1 MTATPAP
8 KEASKATRQR
18 PGSDPTEDAQP
29 IMRRVKTK
37 LTSKWATAAAI
48 IIAVVW
54 SVPTF
59 GLFVTSFRPAAK
71 QVGPRSD
78 GWWNAFVD
86 WQFTFKNYADVLTP
100 AGSQS
105 ANLSQ
110 YFVNSIAIVIPVTIF
125 VLVLASMAA
134 YVFAWGKFKGRDALF
149 IFVFAL
155 QIIPLQMALI
165 PLLQFFT
172 QTLQLPAGSY
182 AQLWIA
188 HTMFGLPL
196 GIFLLH
202 NFISEI
208 PGEVIEAARVDGAG
222 HSTIFW
228 RIILPLSVPA
238 LASLAIFQFLWVWND
253 LSGGVGVLRWNC
265 GRCSDY
271 AAFGGALRYPRR
283 QGLPEPG
290 GSICLHHCPAPG
302 LLRLAALLCA
312 RPAVRRPQGLRTA
325 SSVTQRITPLRNR
338 GMQSTSPHFKVKAEQ
353 RRPERGACVTNNG

>member
-253 LSGGVGVLRWNC
+253 LLVALVFSGGTADVAPITQRLAELSGTR
-265 GRCSDY
+265 GARDY
-271 AAFGGALRYPRR
+271 LNPAAAFVSIIVPLLVFFGLQRYFVR
-283 QGLPEPG
+283 
-290 GSICLHHCPAPG
+290 G
-302 LLRLAALLCA
+302 LLSG
-312 RPAVRRPQGLRTA
+312 GLK
-325 SSVTQRITPLRNR
+325 
-338 GMQSTSPHFKVKAEQ
+338 G
-353 RRPERGACVTNNG
+353 

>member
-8 KEASKATRQR
+8 KEAAKAAGTARR
-18 PGSDPTEDAQP
+18 ARTSDPAEDAQP

-37 LTSKWATAAAI
+37 LTSKWATSAAI
-48 IIAVVW
+48 LIAVVW

-59 GLFVTSFRPAAK
+59 GLFVSSFRPAAK
-71 QVGPRSD
+71 QIGPRSD
-78 GWWNAFVD
+78 GWWNAFTD
-86 WQFTFKNYADVLTP
+86 WDFTFKNYVDVTVS

-105 ANLSQ
+105 PNLSQ

-134 YVFAWGKFKGRDALF
+134 YIFAWGKFRGRDGLF

-155 QIIPLQMALI
+155 QIIPLQMSLI
-165 PLLQFFT
+165 PLLQLFT
-172 QTLQLPAGSY
+172 QVLHLPPGSY

-253 LSGGVGVLRWNC
+253 LLVALVFSGGTADVAPITQRLAEISGTR
-265 GRCSDY
+265 GSRDY
-271 AAFGGALRYPRR
+271 LNPAAAFVSIIIPLLVFFGLQRYFVR
-283 QGLPEPG
+283 
-290 GSICLHHCPAPG
+290 G
-302 LLRLAALLCA
+302 LLSG
-312 RPAVRRPQGLRTA
+312 GLK
-325 SSVTQRITPLRNR
+325 
-338 GMQSTSPHFKVKAEQ
+338 G
-353 RRPERGACVTNNG
+353 

>member
-8 KEASKATRQR
+8 KEASKGAARPR

-29 IMRRVKTK
+29 MMRRVKTK

-78 GWWNAFVD
+78 GWWNAFTD

-134 YVFAWGKFKGRDALF
+134 YVFAWGKFKGRDGLF

-253 LSGGVGVLRWNC
+253 LLVALVFSGGTADVAPITQRLAEISGTR
-265 GRCSDY
+265 GARDY
-271 AAFGGALRYPRR
+271 LNPAAAFVSIIVPLLVFFGLQRYFVR
-283 QGLPEPG
+283 
-290 GSICLHHCPAPG
+290 G
-302 LLRLAALLCA
+302 LLSG
-312 RPAVRRPQGLRTA
+312 GLK
-325 SSVTQRITPLRNR
+325 
-338 GMQSTSPHFKVKAEQ
+338 G
-353 RRPERGACVTNNG
+353 

>member
-1 MTATPAP
+1 LTATPAP

-29 IMRRVKTK
+29 MMRRVKTK

-78 GWWNAFVD
+78 GWWNAFTD
-86 WQFTFKNYADVLTP
+86 WQFTLKNYADVLVP

-134 YVFAWGKFKGRDALF
+134 YVFAWGKFKGRDGLF

-253 LSGGVGVLRWNC
+253 LLVALVFSGGTADVAPITQRLAEISGTR
-265 GRCSDY
+265 GARDY
-271 AAFGGALRYPRR
+271 LNPAAAFVSIIIPLLVFFGLQRYFVR
-283 QGLPEPG
+283 
-290 GSICLHHCPAPG
+290 G
-302 LLRLAALLCA
+302 LLSG
-312 RPAVRRPQGLRTA
+312 GLK
-325 SSVTQRITPLRNR
+325 
-338 GMQSTSPHFKVKAEQ
+338 G
-353 RRPERGACVTNNG
+353 

>member
-1 MTATPAP
+1 
-8 KEASKATRQR
+8 
-18 PGSDPTEDAQP
+18 
-29 IMRRVKTK
+29 MRRVKTK

-253 LSGGVGVLRWNC
+253 LLVALVFSGGTADVAPITQRLAEISGTR
-265 GRCSDY
+265 GARDY
-271 AAFGGALRYPRR
+271 LNPAAAFVSIIVPLLVFFGLQRYFVR
-283 QGLPEPG
+283 
-290 GSICLHHCPAPG
+290 G
-302 LLRLAALLCA
+302 LLSG
-312 RPAVRRPQGLRTA
+312 GLK
-325 SSVTQRITPLRNR
+325 
-338 GMQSTSPHFKVKAEQ
+338 G
-353 RRPERGACVTNNG
+353 

>member
-1 MTATPAP
+1 MTVTPAP
-8 KEASKATRQR
+8 DEAPEATRLR
-18 PGSDPTEDAQP
+18 PRAEKGKAGPTEDAAP
-29 IMRRVKTK
+29 IMRRVKTR
-37 LTSKWATAAAI
+37 LTSRWATAAAVLL
-48 IIAVVW
+48 AVVW
-54 SVPTF
+54 TIPTF
-59 GLFVTSFRPAAK
+59 GLFVSSFRPAAQ

-78 GWWNAFVD
+78 GWWNFFVD
-86 WQFTFKNYADVLTP
+86 GNFTFKNYLDVTAA

-105 ANLSQ
+105 PNLSQ
-110 YFVNSIAIVIPVTIF
+110 YFINSIAIVIPVTVF

-134 YVFAWGKFKGRDALF
+134 YIFAWGKFKGRDAMF

-155 QIIPLQMALI
+155 QIIPLQMSLI
-165 PLLQFFT
+165 PLLQLFT
-172 QTLQLPAGSY
+172 QALQLPAGSY

-253 LSGGVGVLRWNC
+253 LFVALI
-265 GRCSDY
+265 Y
-271 AAFGGALRYPRR
+271 LGGAP
-283 QGLPEPG
+283 QV
-290 GSICLHHCPAPG
+290 APMTVTVSNLVNSLG
-302 LLRLAALLCA
+302 QDWQLLTAAALISMLL
-312 RPAVRRPQGLRTA
+312 PLLLFFSLQGYFVRGILA
-325 SSVTQRITPLRNR
+325 GSVK
-338 GMQSTSPHFKVKAEQ
+338 G
-353 RRPERGACVTNNG
+353 

>member
-1 MTATPAP
+1 M
-8 KEASKATRQR
+8 
-18 PGSDPTEDAQP
+18 
-29 IMRRVKTK
+29 MRRVKTK

-78 GWWNAFVD
+78 GWWNAFTD

-134 YVFAWGKFKGRDALF
+134 YVFAWGKFKGRDGLF

-253 LSGGVGVLRWNC
+253 LLVALVFSGGTADVAPITQRLAEISGTR
-265 GRCSDY
+265 GARDY
-271 AAFGGALRYPRR
+271 LNPAAAFVSIIVPLLVFFGLQRYFVR
-283 QGLPEPG
+283 
-290 GSICLHHCPAPG
+290 G
-302 LLRLAALLCA
+302 LLSG
-312 RPAVRRPQGLRTA
+312 GLK
-325 SSVTQRITPLRNR
+325 
-338 GMQSTSPHFKVKAEQ
+338 G
-353 RRPERGACVTNNG
+353 

>member
-1 MTATPAP
+1 LTATPAP
-8 KEASKATRQR
+8 KEASKGATRQR

-29 IMRRVKTK
+29 MMRRVKTK

-78 GWWNAFVD
+78 GWWNAFTD
-86 WQFTFKNYADVLTP
+86 WQFTLKNYADVLVP

-134 YVFAWGKFKGRDALF
+134 YVFAWGKFKGRDGLF

-253 LSGGVGVLRWNC
+253 LLVALVFSGGTADVAPITQRLAEISGTR
-265 GRCSDY
+265 GARDY
-271 AAFGGALRYPRR
+271 LNPAAAFVSIIIPLLVFFGLQRYFVR
-283 QGLPEPG
+283 
-290 GSICLHHCPAPG
+290 G
-302 LLRLAALLCA
+302 LLSG
-312 RPAVRRPQGLRTA
+312 GLK
-325 SSVTQRITPLRNR
+325 
-338 GMQSTSPHFKVKAEQ
+338 G
-353 RRPERGACVTNNG
+353 

>member
-1 MTATPAP
+1 M
-8 KEASKATRQR
+8 
-18 PGSDPTEDAQP
+18 
-29 IMRRVKTK
+29 MRRVKTK

-71 QVGPRSD
+71 QVGPRSN

-86 WQFTFKNYADVLTP
+86 WDFTFKNYADVLTP

-172 QTLQLPAGSY
+172 QTLHLPAGSY

-253 LSGGVGVLRWNC
+253 LLVALVFSGGTADVAPITQRLAEISGTR
-265 GRCSDY
+265 GARDY
-271 AAFGGALRYPRR
+271 LNPAAAFVSIIIPLLVFFGLQRYFVR
-283 QGLPEPG
+283 
-290 GSICLHHCPAPG
+290 G
-302 LLRLAALLCA
+302 LLSG
-312 RPAVRRPQGLRTA
+312 GLK
-325 SSVTQRITPLRNR
+325 
-338 GMQSTSPHFKVKAEQ
+338 G
-353 RRPERGACVTNNG
+353 

>member
-8 KEASKATRQR
+8 EEAAKATSTR
-18 PGSDPTEDAQP
+18 PRAGTGSTGSAEDSAP

-37 LTSKWATAAAI
+37 LTSRWATTAAI
-48 IIAVVW
+48 VIAVVW

-71 QVGPRSD
+71 QIGPRSD
-78 GWWNAFVD
+78 GWWNFFTD
-86 WQFTFKNYADVLTP
+86 WQFTFKNYVDVTVS

-105 ANLSQ
+105 PNLSQ
-110 YFVNSIAIVIPVTIF
+110 YFINSLAIVIPVTLFI
-125 VLVLASMAA
+125 LVLASMAA
-134 YVFAWGKFKGRDALF
+134 YIFAWGKFKGRDGIF

-155 QIIPLQMALI
+155 QIVPLQMSLI
-165 PLLQFFT
+165 PLLQLFT
-172 QTLQLPAGSY
+172 QVLHLPPGSY

-222 HSTIFW
+222 HTTIFW

-253 LSGGVGVLRWNC
+253 LLVALVFSGGTADVAPITQRLAEISGTR
-265 GRCSDY
+265 GSRDY
-271 AAFGGALRYPRR
+271 LNPAAAFVSIIIPLLVFFGLQRYFVR
-283 QGLPEPG
+283 
-290 GSICLHHCPAPG
+290 G
-302 LLRLAALLCA
+302 LLSG
-312 RPAVRRPQGLRTA
+312 GLK
-325 SSVTQRITPLRNR
+325 
-338 GMQSTSPHFKVKAEQ
+338 G
-353 RRPERGACVTNNG
+353 

>member
-37 LTSKWATAAAI
+37 LTSKWATAAAV

-253 LSGGVGVLRWNC
+253 LLVALVFSGGTADVAPITQRLAELSGTR
-265 GRCSDY
+265 GARDY
-271 AAFGGALRYPRR
+271 LNPAAAFVSIIIPLLVFFGLQRYFVR
-283 QGLPEPG
+283 
-290 GSICLHHCPAPG
+290 G
-302 LLRLAALLCA
+302 LLSG
-312 RPAVRRPQGLRTA
+312 GLK
-325 SSVTQRITPLRNR
+325 
-338 GMQSTSPHFKVKAEQ
+338 G
-353 RRPERGACVTNNG
+353 

>member
-1 MTATPAP
+1 MTVMPAPDEAANTSRTQSRKDRGRPATP
-8 KEASKATRQR
+8 
-18 PGSDPTEDAQP
+18 EDSAP

-37 LTSKWATAAAI
+37 LTSRWATAAAV
-48 IIAVVW
+48 IIATIW
-54 SVPTF
+54 TVPTF
-59 GLFVTSFRPAAK
+59 GLLVSSIRPAAK

-78 GWWNAFVD
+78 GWWNFFAD
-86 WQFTFKNYADVLTP
+86 WDFTFKHYVDVTAA

-110 YFVNSIAIVIPVTIF
+110 YFVNSLAIVIPVTVF

-134 YVFAWGKFKGRDALF
+134 YIFAWGNFRGREASF

-165 PLLQFFT
+165 PLLSLFT
-172 QTLQLPAGSY
+172 QILKLPPGSY

-208 PGEVIEAARVDGAG
+208 PGEVIEAAKVDGAG
-222 HSTIFW
+222 HTTIFW

-253 LSGGVGVLRWNC
+253 LLVALVFSGGTADVAPITQRLAEISGTRGNRDFLNPA
-265 GRCSDY
+265 
-271 AAFGGALRYPRR
+271 AAFVSIIVPLAVFL
-283 QGLPEPG
+283 GLQRFFVR
-290 GSICLHHCPAPG
+290 G
-302 LLRLAALLCA
+302 LLAG
-312 RPAVRRPQGLRTA
+312 GLK
-325 SSVTQRITPLRNR
+325 
-338 GMQSTSPHFKVKAEQ
+338 G
-353 RRPERGACVTNNG
+353 

>member
-71 QVGPRSD
+71 QVGPRSN

-86 WQFTFKNYADVLTP
+86 WDFTFKNYADVLTP

-253 LSGGVGVLRWNC
+253 LLVALVFSGGTADVAPITQRLAEISGTR
-265 GRCSDY
+265 GARDY
-271 AAFGGALRYPRR
+271 LNPAAAFVSIIVPLLVFFGLQRYFVR
-283 QGLPEPG
+283 
-290 GSICLHHCPAPG
+290 G
-302 LLRLAALLCA
+302 LLSG
-312 RPAVRRPQGLRTA
+312 GLK
-325 SSVTQRITPLRNR
+325 
-338 GMQSTSPHFKVKAEQ
+338 G
-353 RRPERGACVTNNG
+353 

>member
-8 KEASKATRQR
+8 KEASKAATRQR

-29 IMRRVKTK
+29 MMRRVKTK

-71 QVGPRSD
+71 QVGPRSN
-78 GWWNAFVD
+78 GWWNAFLD
-86 WQFTFKNYADVLTP
+86 WDFTFKNYVDVLTP

-110 YFVNSIAIVIPVTIF
+110 YFINSVAIVIPVTIF

-165 PLLQFFT
+165 PLLQLFT
-172 QTLQLPAGSY
+172 QTLHLPAGSY

-196 GIFLLH
+196 GIFLLQ

-253 LSGGVGVLRWNC
+253 LLVALVFSGGTADVAPITQRLAEISGTR
-265 GRCSDY
+265 GARDY
-271 AAFGGALRYPRR
+271 LNPAAAFVSIIIPLLVFFGLQRYFVR
-283 QGLPEPG
+283 
-290 GSICLHHCPAPG
+290 G
-302 LLRLAALLCA
+302 LLSG
-312 RPAVRRPQGLRTA
+312 GLK
-325 SSVTQRITPLRNR
+325 
-338 GMQSTSPHFKVKAEQ
+338 G
-353 RRPERGACVTNNG
+353 

>member
-253 LSGGVGVLRWNC
+253 LLVALVFSGGTADVAPITQRLAEISGTR
-265 GRCSDY
+265 GARDY
-271 AAFGGALRYPRR
+271 LNPAAAFVSIIVPLLVFFGLQRYFVR
-283 QGLPEPG
+283 
-290 GSICLHHCPAPG
+290 G
-302 LLRLAALLCA
+302 LLSG
-312 RPAVRRPQGLRTA
+312 GLK
-325 SSVTQRITPLRNR
+325 
-338 GMQSTSPHFKVKAEQ
+338 G
-353 RRPERGACVTNNG
+353 

>member
-37 LTSKWATAAAI
+37 LTSKWATAAAV

-59 GLFVTSFRPAAK
+59 GLFVTSFRPAPK

-253 LSGGVGVLRWNC
+253 LLVALVFSGGTADVAPITQRLAELSGTR
-265 GRCSDY
+265 GARDY
-271 AAFGGALRYPRR
+271 LNPAAAFVSIIVPLLVFFGLQRYFVR
-283 QGLPEPG
+283 
-290 GSICLHHCPAPG
+290 G
-302 LLRLAALLCA
+302 LLSG
-312 RPAVRRPQGLRTA
+312 GLK
-325 SSVTQRITPLRNR
+325 
-338 GMQSTSPHFKVKAEQ
+338 G
-353 RRPERGACVTNNG
+353 

>member
-71 QVGPRSD
+71 QVGPRSN

-86 WQFTFKNYADVLTP
+86 WDFTFKNYADVLTP

-253 LSGGVGVLRWNC
+253 LLVALVFSGGTADVAPITQRLAELSGTR
-265 GRCSDY
+265 GARDY
-271 AAFGGALRYPRR
+271 LNPAAAFVSIIVPLLVFFGLQRYFVR
-283 QGLPEPG
+283 
-290 GSICLHHCPAPG
+290 G
-302 LLRLAALLCA
+302 LLSG
-312 RPAVRRPQGLRTA
+312 GLK
-325 SSVTQRITPLRNR
+325 
-338 GMQSTSPHFKVKAEQ
+338 G
-353 RRPERGACVTNNG
+353 

>member
-8 KEASKATRQR
+8 KEASATGLRQR
-18 PGSDPTEDAQP
+18 PGADATAEAQP

-37 LTSKWATAAAI
+37 LTSRWATSAAI
-48 IIAVVW
+48 LIAVVW
-54 SVPTF
+54 SIPTF

-71 QVGPRSD
+71 QIGPRSD

-86 WQFTFKNYADVLTP
+86 WDFTFKNYVDVTVA

-105 ANLSQ
+105 PNLSQ
-110 YFVNSIAIVIPVTIF
+110 YFVNSVAIVIPVTVF

-134 YVFAWGKFKGRDALF
+134 YIFAWGKFKGRDALF

-165 PLLQFFT
+165 PLLQLFT
-172 QTLQLPAGSY
+172 QVLQLPAGSY

-253 LSGGVGVLRWNC
+253 LLVALVFSGGTADVAPITQRLAEISGTR
-265 GRCSDY
+265 GARDY
-271 AAFGGALRYPRR
+271 LNPAAAFVSIIIPLLVFFGLQRYFVR
-283 QGLPEPG
+283 
-290 GSICLHHCPAPG
+290 G
-302 LLRLAALLCA
+302 LLSG
-312 RPAVRRPQGLRTA
+312 GLK
-325 SSVTQRITPLRNR
+325 
-338 GMQSTSPHFKVKAEQ
+338 G
-353 RRPERGACVTNNG
+353 

>member
-1 MTATPAP
+1 
-8 KEASKATRQR
+8 
-18 PGSDPTEDAQP
+18 
-29 IMRRVKTK
+29 MRRVKTK

-71 QVGPRSD
+71 QVGPRSN

-86 WQFTFKNYADVLTP
+86 WDFTFKNYADVLTP

-172 QTLQLPAGSY
+172 QTLHLPAGSY

-253 LSGGVGVLRWNC
+253 LLVALVFSGGTADVAPITQRLAEISGTR
-265 GRCSDY
+265 GARDY
-271 AAFGGALRYPRR
+271 LNPAAAFVSIIIPLLVFFGLQRYFVR
-283 QGLPEPG
+283 
-290 GSICLHHCPAPG
+290 G
-302 LLRLAALLCA
+302 LLSG
-312 RPAVRRPQGLRTA
+312 GLK
-325 SSVTQRITPLRNR
+325 
-338 GMQSTSPHFKVKAEQ
+338 G
-353 RRPERGACVTNNG
+353 

>member
-54 SVPTF
+54 SVPTV
-59 GLFVTSFRPAAK
+59 GLFITSLRPAAK
-71 QVGPRSD
+71 QVGPRSN

-86 WQFTFKNYADVLTP
+86 WDFTLKNYVDVLTP

-172 QTLQLPAGSY
+172 QTLNLPAGSY

-253 LSGGVGVLRWNC
+253 LLVALVFSGGTADVAPITQRLAEISGTR
-265 GRCSDY
+265 GARDY
-271 AAFGGALRYPRR
+271 LNPAAAFVSIIIPLLVFFGLQRYFVR
-283 QGLPEPG
+283 
-290 GSICLHHCPAPG
+290 G
-302 LLRLAALLCA
+302 LLSG
-312 RPAVRRPQGLRTA
+312 GLK
-325 SSVTQRITPLRNR
+325 
-338 GMQSTSPHFKVKAEQ
+338 G
-353 RRPERGACVTNNG
+353 

>member
-1 MTATPAP
+1 LTATPAP
-8 KEASKATRQR
+8 KEASKGATRQR

-29 IMRRVKTK
+29 MMRRVKTK

-78 GWWNAFVD
+78 GWWNAFTD
-86 WQFTFKNYADVLTP
+86 WQFTFKNYTDVLVP

-253 LSGGVGVLRWNC
+253 LLVALVFSGGTADVAPITQRLAELSGTR
-265 GRCSDY
+265 GARDY
-271 AAFGGALRYPRR
+271 LNPAAAFVSIIIPLLVFFGLQRYFVR
-283 QGLPEPG
+283 
-290 GSICLHHCPAPG
+290 G
-302 LLRLAALLCA
+302 LLSG
-312 RPAVRRPQGLRTA
+312 GLK
-325 SSVTQRITPLRNR
+325 
-338 GMQSTSPHFKVKAEQ
+338 G
-353 RRPERGACVTNNG
+353 

>member
-29 IMRRVKTK
+29 ITRRVKTK

-78 GWWNAFVD
+78 GWWNAFTD
-86 WQFTFKNYADVLTP
+86 WQFTFKNYVDVLTP

-253 LSGGVGVLRWNC
+253 LLVALVFSGGTADVAPITQRLAEISGTR
-265 GRCSDY
+265 GARDY
-271 AAFGGALRYPRR
+271 LNPAAAFVSIIIPLLVFFGLQRYFVR
-283 QGLPEPG
+283 
-290 GSICLHHCPAPG
+290 G
-302 LLRLAALLCA
+302 LLSG
-312 RPAVRRPQGLRTA
+312 GLK
-325 SSVTQRITPLRNR
+325 
-338 GMQSTSPHFKVKAEQ
+338 G
-353 RRPERGACVTNNG
+353 

>member
-1 MTATPAP
+1 MTVMPAP
-8 KEASKATRQR
+8 DEATNSGTRVR
-18 PGSDPTEDAQP
+18 PAKGRPVSPEDSAP

-37 LTSKWATAAAI
+37 LTSRWATAAAVV
-48 IIAVVW
+48 IATVW
-54 SVPTF
+54 TVPTF
-59 GLFVTSFRPAAK
+59 GLLVSSFRPAAK

-78 GWWNAFVD
+78 GWWNFFTD
-86 WQFTFKNYADVLTP
+86 WDFTFKNYVDVTAA

-110 YFVNSIAIVIPVTIF
+110 YFANSVAIVIPVTVF

-134 YVFAWGKFKGRDALF
+134 YIFAWGNFKGREAAF

-165 PLLQFFT
+165 PLLQLFT
-172 QTLQLPAGSY
+172 QVLQIPPGSY

-208 PGEVIEAARVDGAG
+208 PGEVIEAAKVDGAG
-222 HSTIFW
+222 HTTIFW

-253 LSGGVGVLRWNC
+253 LLVALVFSGGTADVAPITQRLAEISGTR
-265 GRCSDY
+265 GSRDY
-271 AAFGGALRYPRR
+271 LNPAAAFVSIIAPLVVFFALQRYFVR
-283 QGLPEPG
+283 
-290 GSICLHHCPAPG
+290 G
-302 LLRLAALLCA
+302 LLAG
-312 RPAVRRPQGLRTA
+312 GLK
-325 SSVTQRITPLRNR
+325 
-338 GMQSTSPHFKVKAEQ
+338 G
-353 RRPERGACVTNNG
+353 

>member
-86 WQFTFKNYADVLTP
+86 WQFTFKNYADVLIP

-110 YFVNSIAIVIPVTIF
+110 YFVNSIAIVVPVTIF

-253 LSGGVGVLRWNC
+253 LLVALVFSGGTADVAPITQRLAEISGTR
-265 GRCSDY
+265 GARDY
-271 AAFGGALRYPRR
+271 LNPAAAFVSIIIPLLVFFGLQRYFVR
-283 QGLPEPG
+283 
-290 GSICLHHCPAPG
+290 G
-302 LLRLAALLCA
+302 LLSG
-312 RPAVRRPQGLRTA
+312 GLK
-325 SSVTQRITPLRNR
+325 
-338 GMQSTSPHFKVKAEQ
+338 G
-353 RRPERGACVTNNG
+353 

>member
-1 MTATPAP
+1 M
-8 KEASKATRQR
+8 
-18 PGSDPTEDAQP
+18 
-29 IMRRVKTK
+29 MRRVKTK

-86 WQFTFKNYADVLTP
+86 WQFTIKNYADVLVP

-110 YFVNSIAIVIPVTIF
+110 YFVNSIAIVVPVTIF

-134 YVFAWGKFKGRDALF
+134 YVFAWGKFKGRDGLF

-253 LSGGVGVLRWNC
+253 LLVALVFSGGTADVAPITQRLAEISGTR
-265 GRCSDY
+265 GARDY
-271 AAFGGALRYPRR
+271 LNPAAAFVSIIIPLLVFFGLQRYFVR
-283 QGLPEPG
+283 
-290 GSICLHHCPAPG
+290 G
-302 LLRLAALLCA
+302 LLSG
-312 RPAVRRPQGLRTA
+312 GLK
-325 SSVTQRITPLRNR
+325 
-338 GMQSTSPHFKVKAEQ
+338 G
-353 RRPERGACVTNNG
+353 